1 MLRALDISTSGLVA
15 QRQRMNTVA
24 ANIANAQTTR
34 DENGEIS
41 PYQRRV
47 IHFKAAQQSA
57 SNGQKYVPGHG
68 LTGGTA
74 VKYEIKVDEQTPP
87 RKAHMPGH
95 PDAGPDGYV
104 KMPAI
109 DLVTEFVN
117 ALEASRAYE
126 ANVTAMEISKS
137 MAQMSMK
144 ILS

>member
-1 MLRALDISTSGLVA
+1 MFRALDISTSGLVA

-34 DENGEIS
+34 DENGEVS

-47 IHFKAAQQSA
+47 IHFRAAQPSEA
-57 SNGQKYVPGHG
+57 AGNSYVPGHG
-68 LTGGTA
+68 VTGGDK
-74 VKYEIKVDEQTPP
+74 VEFEVRVDETTPP
-87 RKAHMPGH
+87 RKAYMPNH
-95 PDAGPDGYV
+95 PDADQDGYV
-104 KMPAI
+104 KMPSI

-137 MAQMSMK
+137 MAQMSMR
-144 ILS
+144 IIA